1 MYLTELK
8 LNDFRNYENL
18 VLNFS
23 PGINI
28 FYGENAQGK
37 TNILEAVY
45 MAATSK
51 SHRTNFYREMI
62 KKGAEFAHISLKIKG
77 EYTDNRIDIHIGQ
90 NKRSIFVGQAPIR
103 KLEELLGNLYLI
115 MFSPEDLEI
124 VKGGPAIRRRFI
136 DIELSQMDPYYYHQ
150 LRRYHR
156 LLKQRNA
163 LLKQSVKS
171 YVDESELSVW
181 DEELV
186 RSGSEVIRY
195 RRKFIKELGEIYQQ
209 KHYQISGGKEEI
221 RLVYENNID
230 EDVFYDKL
238 TARIKK
244 DLQMGSTYYG
254 PHKDDILFSL
264 DDMDL
269 RIYGS
274 QGQCR
279 TAALSLK
286 LSEIEMIW
294 QNKNTAPVLLL
305 DDVLSE
311 LDDSRQRQLIE
322 TLKEIQV
329 LITCTGV
336 EDFLRQNLQADAL
349 FRVEN
354 GQVFKEGEKFNT

>member
-8 LNDFRNYENL
+8 LDHFRNYSNL
-18 VLNFS
+18 ILNFS

-62 KKGAEFAHISLKIKG
+62 QKGAEFAHISVKIKG
-77 EYTDNRIDIHIGQ
+77 EYSDNRIDIHIGS

-103 KLEELLGNLYLI
+103 KLEELLGNLYLV

-124 VKGGPAIRRRFI
+124 IKGGPAIRRRFI
-136 DIELSQMDPYYYHQ
+136 DIELSQMNPYYYYQ

-163 LLKQSVKS
+163 LLKNSFKKE
-171 YVDESELSVW
+171 VDISELSVW

-186 RSGSEVIRY
+186 KAGVEVIRS
-195 RRKFIKELGEIYQQ
+195 RREFIAELSEIYQ
-209 KHYQISGGKEEI
+209 KRHFQISGGRETI
-221 RLVYENNID
+221 DLIYENNI
-230 EDVFYDKL
+230 EEEHFFDKL

-264 DDMDL
+264 GDMDL
-269 RIYGS
+269 RVYGS

-286 LSEIEMIW
+286 LSEIELIR
-294 QNKNTAPVLLL
+294 QRKNTPPVLLL

-311 LDDSRQRQLIE
+311 LDDSRQKQLIE
-322 TLKEIQV
+322 TLKDIQV

-336 EDFLRQNLQADAL
+336 EDFLRQNLKADAL

-354 GQVFKEGEKFNT
+354 GKVTAE

>member
-1 MYLTELK
+1 MYLKELK
-8 LNDFRNYENL
+8 LNHFRNYDNL
-18 VLNFS
+18 ILSFS
-23 PGINI
+23 PKINI

-45 MAATSK
+45 MTATSK

-62 KKGAEFAHISLKIKG
+62 KKGAEYAHISVQMEG
-77 EYTDNRIDIHIGQ
+77 EYSEKRIDIHIGQ

-103 KLEELLGNLYLI
+103 KLEELLGNLYLV

-124 VKGGPAIRRRFI
+124 IKGGPAIRRRFI
-136 DIELSQMDPYYYHQ
+136 DIELSQMDPYYYYH
-150 LRRYHR
+150 LRKYHR

-163 LLKQSVKS
+163 LLKNSAKQEM
-171 YVDESELSVW
+171 DISELSVW
-181 DEELV
+181 DEELAKAGV
-186 RSGSEVIRY
+186 EVIRY
-195 RRKFIKELGEIYQQ
+195 RRDFIAKLSKIYRV

-221 RLVYENNID
+221 DLIYENNVD
-230 EDVFYDKL
+230 ETNFHEKL
-238 TARIKK
+238 TNRIKK

-264 DDMDL
+264 EDMDL

-286 LSEIEMIW
+286 LSEIELIR

-311 LDDSRQRQLIE
+311 LDDSRQKQLIAS
-322 TLKEIQV
+322 LQDIQV

-336 EDFLRQNLQADAL
+336 EDFLRQNLKADAL

-354 GQVFKEGEKFNT
+354 GQVFQEKYSEN